1 MPCGLAVP
9 AASAYACG
17 ARMDHNFVGHA
28 YTIGIEEELMIVDGR
43 SLDLVNAIE
52 AMLEPAPLGEIK
64 PELME
69 SVLEI
74 STDPC
79 ANVPEAGD
87 QLRALRR
94 QVCATA
100 ISKEMAIGSAGTHPF
115 AMWEDQRIVAR
126 PRYRDLI
133 SALRFVARQELIFGM
148 HVHVGV
154 DDPDK
159 AIHVAN
165 GMRVHIPVLLG
176 LSANS
181 PFWRADT
188 TGMASTR
195 TPIFRAF
202 PRVGVP
208 PTYEDWAD
216 YERRIEFMIRAGVIE
231 DYTYLWHD
239 VRPHPNFG
247 TVEVRVMDSQ
257 THVEHSLGLAALVQ
271 ALARELA
278 EHFDSGENLSRYPY
292 EMLDENKWLAARHC
306 LDGEL
311 VDLPSSDRVATRT
324 LARRLLDRMREHCA
338 DLGSLSELE
347 AVEDLLARGNGAA
360 RQVVVYEANHDF
372 REVMAEIVAASA
384 P

>member
-1 MPCGLAVP
+1 V
-9 AASAYACG
+9 
-17 ARMDHNFVGHA
+17 DHRFAGHA
-28 YTIGIEEELMIVDGR
+28 YTIGIEEELMILDAD
-43 SLDLVNAIE
+43 SLELVNAIE

-74 STDPC
+74 STEPC
-79 ANVPEAGD
+79 NSIPQAGE
-87 QLRALRR
+87 QLRTLRG
-94 QVCATA
+94 QVVDTA
-100 ISKEMAIGSAGTHPF
+100 ASKGMAIGSAGTHPF

-148 HVHVGV
+148 HVHVGI
-154 DDPDK
+154 DDPEK

-165 GMRVHIPVLLG
+165 GMRVHMPVLLG

-202 PRVGVP
+202 PRVGIP
-208 PTYEDWAD
+208 PTYDGWED
-216 YERRIEFMIRAGVIE
+216 YERRIEFMITAKVIE

-257 THVEHSLGLAALVQ
+257 THIEHSLGLAALVQ
-271 ALARELA
+271 ALVRELA
-278 EHFDSGENLSRYPY
+278 EHYEQGGQLSSYPF
-292 EMLDENKWLAARHC
+292 EMLDENRWLAARHG

-311 VDLPSSDRVATRT
+311 VDLPSSDRIATRV
-324 LARRLLDRMREHCA
+324 LARRLIERMRDYCV
-338 DLGSLSELE
+338 DLGSESELE
-347 AVEDLLARGNGAA
+347 AVEDLVSRGNGAA
-360 RQVVVYEANHDF
+360 RQVVVYEANHDL
-372 REVMAEIVAASA
+372 REVMAEIVAATRL
-384 P
+384 